1 MCATMRASVRACACA
16 TSAPARVPVRARSF
30 DYIAILA
37 CASFVRPQLVLSAKR
52 PDERSLLALPFA
64 LGAEAFIVV
73 LLVRGASARDC
84 SQCVCCVCVHVC
96 MCACMC
102 VHMCARSRACWCMCR
117 GTD

>member
-1 MCATMRASVRACACA
+1 MCATMRASVRACAYA
-16 TSAPARVPVRARSF
+16 TSAPAHVPVRARSF

-37 CASFVRPQLVLSAKR
+37 CAPFVRPQLVLRAKR

-73 LLVRGASARDC
+73 LLVRGARARDC
-84 SQCVCCVCVHVC
+84 SQCVFACVCV
-96 MCACMC
+96 CACMC
-102 VHMCARSRACWCMCR
+102 VRMCARSRACWCVCR